1 MRGDFTR
8 WTFNRTR
15 HYSGVLNQQG
25 RVALDADWNEQI
37 AIDLDDDRTSRSD
50 LVGLCGGPQGQ
61 AGFDIVIAGG
71 VLSVTAGRYYV
82 AGIRVENEQT
92 VAITAQPDFPV
103 RSLAEVAGLTASA
116 SLPAGSY
123 FAYLDVWE
131 RHITA
136 LEEPALR
143 EVALG
148 GPDTTTRLQVMA
160 QVKLLRIGDP
170 NPALDC
176 ATSPA
181 GWAALLAGSS
191 GRLEAR
197 AEPDP
202 TVSDPCVV
210 PADAGYRGL
219 ENQLYR
225 VEVHRIVSPTR
236 IALKWSRDNGSVVV
250 GWTGQDALNPNR
262 LTVSSTGRDDILGL
276 APNQW
281 VELTDDD
288 REKRGESGPLVKIVQ
303 IEGNVVTIDPAGQ
316 TILYS
321 AFSRNPKMRRW
332 DMPDGELVVTT
343 GANAWT
349 NLEQGVQIRLK
360 PGTFRPGD
368 YWFIPARVVTGTIEW
383 PLDATGQPI
392 PQLPHGIRHAYC
404 KLALLDFDGNVWTK
418 RSDCRRLFPPLT
430 ESIHFYGVGGDGQS
444 VLPGEMLPQPL
455 QVAVTNGQ
463 QPVNNARVRFRLAPQ
478 TAAGQLIAGSAAG
491 TSIDVTT
498 GQNGIYSCQWR
509 PDPAVQSQR
518 VEAFLVEIDGKP
530 FVNSAGEPVLPRVFF
545 NASLERRGRSGCCV
559 TIGFDGDFP
568 DLNAALKEL
577 LARGERR
584 LLFCLRPGV
593 HEVGGLR
600 LDPSLTDRPFHLEIK
615 GCGLAT
621 DLRLTAPLDL
631 VGIDTV
637 VLHNLA
643 ITVDFIPA
651 PGTAALALTRCPHV
665 IITDNFISGMTAT
678 GGVQDD
684 RPGGSAL
691 LAIVDSDTVR
701 LSNNTFTAAI
711 PARTFPPLRD
721 LFAKAELATLADLFA
736 DDQRIITPEWRELAQ
751 KVVEELIGLNIDQR
765 QQRSRAVAAQVS
777 ERIGSLSFGEG
788 LQLSKLIV
796 ALNNPQVN
804 AATLFD
810 ILFDLRIAA
819 VKSRPGTAI
828 MLHQRRAFVAESIGL
843 IADVLDEDDM
853 ILLEHNRIAG
863 IISLYGMPAPGEQIA
878 NLAERLRSFDRQPN
892 EPGGSRLQLSS
903 ALMGTI
909 HLRSNHL
916 VSLTIGAALLTTLQT
931 LLDQETPVLS
941 EDICARLLLDSN
953 IIEGVFSITL
963 SRNLIMQANTF
974 TAMAAPRGRASS
986 VNISAGAGVGSTIGT
1001 LGWCLAD
1008 VATYLGN
1015 QGPGQ
1020 GNLFDIARQSERVT
1034 NLQLQIR

>member
-1 MRGDFTR
+1 MHGDFTR

-61 AGFDIVIAGG
+61 AGFDIVVAAG

-103 RSLAEVAGLTASA
+103 RTLAEVAGLSA
-116 SLPAGSY
+116 LSPGSY
-123 FAYLDVWE
+123 LAYLDVWE
-131 RHITA
+131 RNVTA
-136 LEEPALR
+136 LDDPALR

-160 QVKLLRIGDP
+160 QVKLLRLGDTAAP
-170 NPALDC
+170 VTC
-176 ATSPA
+176 ATSTDE
-181 GWAALLAGSS
+181 WNRLQTGST

-225 VEVHRIVSPTR
+225 IEVHRIVSPTR

-250 GWTGQDALNPNR
+250 GWTGQDTLNPNR
-262 LTVSSTGRDDILGL
+262 LTVSSTGRDDVLGL
-276 APNQW
+276 VPNQW

-288 REKRGESGPLVKIVQ
+288 RAKRGESGLLVKIVK

-321 AFSRNPKMRRW
+321 AFPRNPKMRCW
-332 DMPDGELVVTT
+332 DMPDGEVIVTT
-343 GANAWT
+343 NAVAWT
-349 NLEQGVQIRLK
+349 ELEQGVQIRLK
-360 PGTFRPGD
+360 SGTFRPGD

-444 VLPGEMLPQPL
+444 TLPGEMLPQPL

-463 QPVNNARVRFRLAPQ
+463 TPVNNARVRFRLVSQ
-478 TAAGQLIAGSAAG
+478 TAAGQLIAGSTAG
-491 TSIDVTT
+491 TSIDGTS
-498 GQNGIYSCQWR
+498 GQNGIYACQWR
-509 PDPAVQSQR
+509 LDPTVQSQR

-530 FVNSAGEPVLPRVFF
+530 FVDNAGEPVLPRVFF
-545 NASLERRGRSGCCV
+545 NASLERRSRSGCCM
-559 TIGFDGDFP
+559 TIGTDGDFP
-568 DLNAALKEL
+568 DLNTAVKEL

-584 LLFCLRPGV
+584 LIFCLRPGV
-593 HEVGGLR
+593 HQVGGFR
-600 LDPSLTDRPFHLEIK
+600 LDPSLTNRPFHLEIK

-637 VLHNLA
+637 ALHNLA
-643 ITVDFIPA
+643 ITVDFIPK
-651 PGTAALALTRCPHV
+651 PGTAAIALSRCSQV
-665 IITDNFISGMTAT
+665 IITDTFISGMTVT
-678 GGVQDD
+678 GEGQEELST
-684 RPGGSAL
+684 GSAL

-711 PARTFPPLRD
+711 TERTFPPLRE
-721 LFAKAELATLADLFA
+721 LFTKAELAVLADLFA

-751 KVVEELIGLNIDQR
+751 KEAEELARLNIDQR
-765 QQRSRAVAAQVS
+765 QQRSRAIAAQVS
-777 ERIGSLSFGEG
+777 ERIGFLSSGKV
-788 LQLSKLIV
+788 LQFMKLIT

-804 AATLFD
+804 AATLVD

-828 MLHQRRAFVAESIGL
+828 MLHQRRTFVAERVGL

-863 IISLYGMPAPGEQIA
+863 IISLYGMPAPVEQIA
-878 NLAERLRSFDRQPN
+878 SLAERLRGFKREPN
-892 EPGGSRLQLSS
+892 QPGGSRLQLVS
-903 ALMGTI
+903 AFMGTI

-916 VSLTIGAALLTTLQT
+916 VSLTIGADLLATLQPLT
-931 LLDQETPVLS
+931 DQETPVLP

-963 SRNLIMQANTF
+963 SRNLMMQANTF
-974 TAMAAPRGRASS
+974 TAMATLRGRASS
-986 VNISAGAGVGSTIGT
+986 VNISASAGGGSPIT
-1001 LGWCLAD
+1001 LGWFLAD
-1008 VATYLGN
+1008 VATYIGN
-1015 QGPGQ
+1015 HGPGQ
-1020 GNLFDIARQSERVT
+1020 GVLFDISRQSEWVA
-1034 NLQLQIR
+1034 NLSLQIR

>member
-103 RSLAEVAGLTASA
+103 RTLAEVAGLSADA
-116 SLPAGSY
+116 SLSPGSY
-123 FAYLDVWE
+123 LAYLDVWE

-136 LEEPALR
+136 LDDPDLR

-160 QVKLLRIGDP
+160 QVKLLRLGDTAAP
-170 NPALDC
+170 VTC
-176 ATSPA
+176 ATSTDE
-181 GWAALLAGSS
+181 WNRLVTGSS
-191 GRLEAR
+191 GQLEAR

-202 TVSDPCVV
+202 TISDPCVV

-250 GWTGQDALNPNR
+250 AWTGQDPLNPNR
-262 LTVSSTGRDDILGL
+262 LTVSSTGRDDVLGL

-281 VELTDDD
+281 VELTDAD
-288 REKRGESGPLVKIVQ
+288 REKRGESGVLVKIVQ
-303 IEGNVVTIDPAGQ
+303 IEGHVVTIDPAGQ
-316 TILYS
+316 PILYS
-321 AFSRNPKMRRW
+321 AFPRNPKMRRW
-332 DMPDGELVVTT
+332 DMPDGEVIVTT
-343 GANAWT
+343 NAVAWT
-349 NLEQGVQIRLK
+349 ELEQGVQIRLK
-360 PGTFRPGD
+360 SGTFRPGD
-368 YWFIPARVVTGTIEW
+368 YWLIPARVVTGTIEW

-392 PQLPHGIRHAYC
+392 PQLAHGIRHAYC
-404 KLALLDFDGNVWTK
+404 KLALLDFNGNVWMK
-418 RSDCRRLFPPLT
+418 RSDCRHLFPPLT
-430 ESIHFYGVGGDGQS
+430 DSIHFYGVGGDGQS
-444 VLPGEMLPQPL
+444 ALPGEMLPQPL

-463 QPVNNARVRFRLAPQ
+463 QPVNNARVRFRLVPQ
-478 TAAGQLIAGSAAG
+478 TTAGQLIAGNAAS
-491 TSIDVTT
+491 TSIDVTS

-509 PDPAVQSQR
+509 PDPTVQSQR

-530 FVNSAGEPVLPRVFF
+530 FVDNAGEPVLPRVFF
-545 NASLERRGRSGCCV
+545 NASLAQRGRSGCCV
-559 TIGFDGDFP
+559 MIGFDGDFP

-584 LLFCLRPGV
+584 LLFCLRPGI
-593 HEVGGLR
+593 HQVGGLR
-600 LDPSLTDRPFHLEIK
+600 LDPSLANRPVHLAIK
-615 GCGLAT
+615 GCGPAT

-637 VLHNLA
+637 ALHNLA

-651 PGTAALALTRCPHV
+651 PGTAALALTRCSHV
-665 IITDNFISGMTAT
+665 IITDTFISGMTET
-678 GGVQDD
+678 GDGQEE
-684 RPGGSAL
+684 RSTGSAL

-711 PARTFPPLRD
+711 PARTFPPLRE

-736 DDQRIITPEWRELAQ
+736 DDQRILTPEWRALAQEVAEELAR
-751 KVVEELIGLNIDQR
+751 LNIDQR
-765 QQRSRAVAAQVS
+765 QQHSRAIAAQVS
-777 ERIGSLSFGEG
+777 ERIGSLSSGEV
-788 LQLSKLIV
+788 LQFLKLTT
-796 ALNNPQVN
+796 ALNNPQGN
-804 AATLFD
+804 PATLFD

-819 VKSRPGTAI
+819 VKSRPGTAM
-828 MLHQRRAFVAESIGL
+828 MLHQRRTFVAESIGL

-878 NLAERLRSFDRQPN
+878 NLTERLRGFDLQPN

-903 ALMGTI
+903 AFMGTI

-916 VSLTIGAALLTTLQT
+916 VSLTIGADLLFTLQPLT
-931 LLDQETPVLS
+931 DQKTPVLS

-986 VNISAGAGVGSTIGT
+986 SISAGAGVGSAVGI

-1020 GNLFDIARQSERVT
+1020 GVLFDIARQSERVA